1 MKFFTSDEHYGHRN
15 IIKFCKRPFADIY
28 EMREKLIAAHNA
40 KVGRGDMTYHLGDMF
55 WRTMPVDECLDI
67 MNQLNGQHM
76 LVWGNH
82 DELVEDNR
90 DLQARFANIQHRL
103 FLPKTAFVPKI
114 VLDHYAGRVWRN
126 SNNGSYQLYGHSHAA
141 LPEANTLSFD
151 VGVDSRPDYA
161 PWSEAEIVAKMQA
174 KKAAGAMD
182 EMEKEI
188 KSNPWDKTEG
198 VPPPDFIWNGSQF
211 IKRRPM
217 DEF

>member
-1 MKFFTSDEHYGHRN
+1 
-15 IIKFCKRPFADIY
+15 
-28 EMREKLIAAHNA
+28 
-40 KVGRGDMTYHLGDMF
+40 
-55 WRTMPVDECLDI
+55 
-67 MNQLNGQHM
+67 
-76 LVWGNH
+76 
-82 DELVEDNR
+82 
-90 DLQARFANIQHRL
+90 
-103 FLPKTAFVPKI
+103 